1 MLLTI
6 DAGNTNI
13 VFAVFDGDN
22 QIHVWRLNT
31 NAESTV
37 DQYTSLLYP
46 LFKRANI
53 EFTDIN
59 DVIISS
65 VVPDA
70 NYNLDAL
77 CKTVFDSKAVFI
89 TYDLIRDFVSDDPTK
104 PEEIGAD
111 RLVNT
116 VAVADEY
123 DTPAVVIDFG
133 TATTFDV
140 VNAQGQYCGGIIA
153 PGANLSMK
161 ALQQAA
167 AKLPS
172 VKIQK
177 IDFVKGVDTVQ
188 AIQSGIYWGYVSMIE
203 GLIDKLS
210 KELGNKLTVIATGGL
225 APLYAQAV
233 PMIDVVD
240 DELTLRGMLKIHK
253 LIAQGSANIVDIKPD
268 SKQTSSSKAGI

>member
-1 MLLTI
+1 MLLAI

-13 VFAVFDGDN
+13 VFAVFNGDD
-22 QIHVWRLNT
+22 QAHVWRLNT
-31 NAESTV
+31 NAECTT
-37 DQYTSLLYP
+37 DQYTALLYP
-46 LFKRANI
+46 LFERAGL
-53 EFTDIN
+53 EFSDID

-70 NYNLDAL
+70 NYNLQTL
-77 CKTVFDSKAVFI
+77 CKTEFNCKPIFV
-89 TYDLIRDFVSDDPTK
+89 TYDLISQCVSDDPKK

-123 DTPAVVIDFG
+123 DTPAIVIDFG

-140 VNAQGQYCGGIIA
+140 VDDQGRYTGGIIA

-161 ALQQAA
+161 ALHQAA

-177 IDFVKGVDTVQ
+177 IDFVKGTDTVE

-203 GLIDKLS
+203 GLISKLS
-210 KELGNKLTVIATGGL
+210 EELGSKTNVIATGGL
-225 APLYAQAV
+225 AQLYAGAV
-233 PMIDVVD
+233 PAINTVD
-240 DELTLRGMLKIHK
+240 DGLTLKGLLKIYRMV
-253 LIAQGSANIVDIKPD
+253 QGSNIVDINRDATIKE
-268 SKQTSSSKAGI
+268 A